1 MNVLPSA
8 ARILIVRVGAMGDVL
23 HGMPAVAALHA
34 AFPSAVIDWAIEPRW
49 APLLCALKPGTSQ
62 ADLPLVRAVHL
73 VEAKAWSKRPCS
85 LDTLR
90 SIRALRHA
98 LRACHYDIAID
109 LQGTLRSAV
118 IARMSG
124 APRVV
129 GSAQPRE
136 WPARLFYTQR
146 VSLRAPH
153 VVDQAVEL
161 VSAAMLTPLRA
172 VPAPLPVNA
181 AAKHWCDTIHGDD
194 TRRIVFL
201 APTAGW
207 GAKEWPAERYGQLA
221 RELHTVGCR
230 VLVNASPHGPDATA
244 ERVCAASGDTA
255 ERVACTLPQLTALLR
270 RVHLVVAGDTGPLH
284 LAAALGVPVVAL
296 FGPTAPDRNGP
307 YGTRSIVLRHASSR
321 TDHHRSP
328 HTEAGLQAITTDE
341 VSAAATRMLAEIA
354 DAADPPR
361 AY

>member
-8 ARILIVRVGAMGDVL
+8 PRILIVRVGAMGDVL
-23 HGMPAVAALHA
+23 HGMPAVAALRA
-34 AFPSAVIDWAIEPRW
+34 ALPGALIDWAIEPRW
-49 APLLCALKPGTSQ
+49 APLLCSAESGTSQ
-62 ADLPLVRAVHL
+62 ADLPLVHAVHL
-73 VEAKAWSKRPCS
+73 VAAKAWSKRPFAPE
-85 LDTLR
+85 TLR

-129 GSAQPRE
+129 GSTQPRE

-146 VSLRAPH
+146 VLLHAPH
-153 VVDQAVEL
+153 VVDQAAEL
-161 VSAAMLTPLRA
+161 ISAAMRTPLQA
-172 VPAPLPVNA
+172 MPAPLPVDA
-181 AAKHWCDTIHGDD
+181 VAEHWCDTVCGDD

-207 GAKEWPAERYGQLA
+207 GAKEWPADRYGQVA
-221 RELHTVGCR
+221 SELHALGCR
-230 VLVNASPHGPDATA
+230 VLVNASPHGPDAIA

-270 RVHLVVAGDTGPLH
+270 LVHLVVAGDTGPLH

-296 FGPTAPDRNGP
+296 FGPTDPDRNGP

-341 VSAAATRMLAEIA
+341 VFAAARRMLEA
-354 DAADPPR
+354 DISAADPPR